1 MGHRHMAITEE
12 ELARINEWQT
22 TSEGLAD
29 QSIHALGMCIA
40 DIEKAACP
48 RDGFRLIRKS
58 RVKMIEARDKLDRL
72 IEATSLF
79 HAQAA
84 E

>member
-1 MGHRHMAITEE
+1 MTEAE
-12 ELARINEWQT
+12 QAQIEKWQS

-29 QSIHALGMCIA
+29 LAIHALGMTIA
-40 DIEKAACP
+40 DIERAACH
-48 RDGFRLIRKS
+48 RDGFRLIRRS
-58 RVKMIEARDKLDRL
+58 RSRMIEARDKLDRL

-79 HAQAA
+79 HEAA

>member
-1 MGHRHMAITEE
+1 MTDE
-12 ELARINEWQT
+12 ELAQINKWQT
-22 TSEGLAD
+22 TCEGKADLAL
-29 QSIHALGMCIA
+29 HALGMTVSDLEEC
-40 DIEKAACP
+40 ACR
-48 RDGFRLIRKS
+48 RDGFSLIRKN

-79 HAQAA
+79 HTQAA

>member
-1 MGHRHMAITEE
+1 MTEE
-12 ELARINEWQT
+12 ELAQINKWQT

-29 QSIHALGMCIA
+29 LSIHALGMSIA
-40 DIEKAACP
+40 DLEKAACH
-48 RDGFRLIRKS
+48 RDGFTLIRRS
-58 RVKMIEARDKLDRL
+58 RAKMIEARDKLERL

-79 HAQAA
+79 RAQAA